1 MKGIRN
7 PHRAGGKDKHGG
19 RVTPLACLVTMSLLL
34 PAFSAGAASADDF
47 RTREYQYNGP
57 ALDAMF
63 AAEAYSLGYSGAGA
77 TVGIIDTQSDLSGLE
92 FLGRVAEGTQW
103 LSTPDEY
110 NRHGYAVAGVVGA
123 AKNDVGIHGL
133 AYNAHILSL
142 GVDLTTSSVANA
154 LAIMAQYPEAK
165 IVNNSWGFNIYP
177 DQLFSYDADV
187 QSELFDT
194 WIPGF
199 NELTTRNA
207 EQGQLLVFSAGNEGH
222 LTPTLLS
229 ALPTVLDMT
238 GFENKIANNWLSVM
252 SFDPRQPS
260 TSAAFIA
267 SFSNLA
273 QGATEY
279 SLLAPGVDIYTT
291 YDQTYY
297 SSLSGTSFSAP
308 YVAAVGAL
316 VSEAFPYLSGK
327 QLADV
332 LLSTATPLSGA
343 QLPRAV
349 VLARNNVDSALN
361 MTGVELK
368 VYAASGGITFS
379 DEEMAALVNSLKLN
393 NPFYSMSDD
402 DVKAAILAAAD
413 DSTMTLMSQE
423 DYQALF
429 GQGIVNA
436 YKAVQGPAKLDGKRL
451 TDSDLSSDAYGGRYA
466 LYSVDTQGFD
476 SIWSND
482 IAQVR
487 NADTGSALYDLDVGL
502 RKQGDGTLYL
512 TGVDAYRG
520 PTVVEGGRLV
530 VAKNAGGSG
539 SLAGDVW
546 VLSNAVLGGHG
557 NIGGSVTID
566 AGGMLAPGTSVGTLT
581 VGNVRFTPGSIY
593 EFEIDAQGQSDR
605 LIVEQNATLAG
616 TVRVINLRRSSLGTR
631 YTLLDASGAVS
642 GQFDALVLGGDGGVS
657 ADALYLTDV
666 LGYSDHA
673 AWLETVRNARRFS
686 DVAATT
692 NQHSVADAL
701 DSLNGGAAYSAIA
714 NVRSVD
720 AARDA
725 FDNLSGEFY
734 AASRSAMIQRS
745 QNVRDALNG
754 AMRSGHGEPLW
765 LTTWS
770 NDGRLSGEAGE
781 AAVDHQGYGF
791 LLGGG
796 AQMGE
801 SSALGIA
808 VGSEK
813 SRISMGDRASRA
825 DATAYHAALYLD
837 GELAGV
843 DWRTGLNY
851 SYLDLSSQRTLHV
864 PGVEGKARAHYH
876 AHQAQGFI
884 EGSRR
889 FSITPDLGV
898 EPYAN
903 AAYVWLQTP
912 GAREF
917 GSEASLGWN
926 TQNSA
931 SAFST
936 LGLRGDMRFTAV
948 SPFSL
953 YGDIGYQRRLS
964 ERHHSARL
972 HFTYG
977 GDDFNVDGAATPK
990 NAVLMHAGLA
1000 ADLSDHARLSLGYQ
1014 GMHGS
1019 KVRDDGVRMQFSVMF

>member
-1 MKGIRN
+1 MKGTRN
-7 PHRAGGKDKHGG
+7 SHRAGGTDKHH
-19 RVTPLACLVTMSLLL
+19 RRLTPLACLIITSLIQ
-34 PAFSAGAASADDF
+34 PAFSASAASADDF
-47 RTREYQYNGP
+47 RTREYQYNGL
-57 ALDAMF
+57 ALDAMS

-77 TVGIIDTQSDLSGLE
+77 TVGIIDSQSDLSGPE

-103 LSTPDEY
+103 ISTPNQY
-110 NRHGYAVAGVVGA
+110 NRHGYEVAGVVGA

-133 AYNAHILSL
+133 AYNANILSL

-154 LAIMAQYPEAK
+154 LATMAQYPEAK

-177 DQLFSYDADV
+177 DELFSYDADV
-187 QSELFDT
+187 QSELYDT

-199 NELTTRNA
+199 SELTTRNA

-238 GFENKIANNWLSVM
+238 GYENKIANNWLSVM
-252 SFDPRQPS
+252 SFDSRQPT
-260 TSAAFIA
+260 TSPAFIA

-316 VSEAFPYLSGK
+316 VSEAFPYFSGK

-361 MTGVELK
+361 VTGVEIK
-368 VYAASGGITFS
+368 VYAAASGITFS
-379 DEEMAALVNSLKLN
+379 DAEMIALVSSLKGN
-393 NPFYSMSDD
+393 NPFYSMSDEA
-402 DVKAAILAAAD
+402 VRAAILNAAS
-413 DSTMTLMSQE
+413 DSNMTLMSQE

-436 YKAVQGPAKLDGKRL
+436 YKAVQGPGKLDGKRL
-451 TDSDLSSDAYGGRYA
+451 TDGDLSSDTFGGRYA
-466 LYSVDTQGFD
+466 LYSVDTQGID
-476 SIWSND
+476 STWSND

-487 NADTGSALYDLDVGL
+487 NSHASSALFDLDVGL

-512 TGVDAYRG
+512 TGVDTYRG

-530 VAKNAGGSG
+530 VAKSAGGSG

-546 VLSNAVLGGHG
+546 VMSNAVLGGHG
-557 NIGGSVTID
+557 HIGGSVIVD
-566 AGGMLAPGTSVGTLT
+566 SGGTLAPGTSVGTLT

-593 EFEIDAQGQSDR
+593 EFEIDAQGQSDQ
-605 LIVEQNATLAG
+605 LVVEKNATLAG
-616 TVRVINLRRSSLGTR
+616 TVRVISLRRSTLGTR
-631 YTLLDASGAVS
+631 YRLLDASGTVS
-642 GQFDALVLGGDGGVS
+642 GRFDALELGGNGETP
-657 ADALYLTDV
+657 LFLTDV
-666 LGYSDHA
+666 LDYGDHG
-673 AWLETVRNARRFS
+673 AWLETVRNSLQFS
-686 DVAATT
+686 EVAATA
-692 NQHSVADAL
+692 NQQAAANAL
-701 DSLNGGAAYSAIA
+701 DSLKGGVAYSAIA
-714 NVRSVD
+714 NVRSAD

-725 FDNLSGEFY
+725 FDNLSGEIY

-754 AMRSGHGEPLW
+754 AMRSRHEDPLW

-770 NDGRLSGEAGE
+770 NDGKLSGQQDE

-791 LLGGG
+791 LLGGD
-796 AQMGE
+796 AQWGE
-801 SSALGIA
+801 SNALGVA

-813 SRISMGDRASRA
+813 SRISMNDRASRA
-825 DATAYHAALYLD
+825 DATAYHAALYLS
-837 GELAGV
+837 GELAGM

-851 SYLDLSSQRTLHV
+851 SYLDLSSQRTLRV
-864 PGVEGKARAHYH
+864 PGLEGKARANYH
-876 AHQAQGFI
+876 AHLAQGFI
-884 EGSRR
+884 ESSRR
-889 FSITPDLGV
+889 FSVTQDVGV

-903 AAYVWLQTP
+903 AAYVWLHTP
-912 GAREF
+912 GARES
-917 GSEASLGWN
+917 GSEAALGWT
-926 TQNSA
+926 TQNTA

-936 LGLRGDMRFTAV
+936 LGLRGDMHFTALL
-948 SPFSL
+948 PLSL
-953 YGDIGYQRRLS
+953 YGDIGYQHRLS
-964 ERHHSARL
+964 ERERAARL
-972 HFTYG
+972 HFTRG
-977 GDDFNVDGAATPK
+977 GDDFNVDGVATPK
-990 NAVLMHAGLA
+990 NAVLMQAGLA
-1000 ADLSDHARLSLGYQ
+1000 AELSQHARLSLGYQ

-1019 KVRDDGVRMQFSVMF
+1019 KVRDDGVRMQVSVAF

>member
-7 PHRAGGKDKHGG
+7 PHRAGDKDKHSC
-19 RVTPLACLVTMSLLL
+19 RLTPLACLVTLSLLL
-34 PAFSAGAASADDF
+34 PAFSAGAASADAF

-77 TVGIIDTQSDLSGLE
+77 TVGIIDSQSDLSGPE

-103 LSTPDEY
+103 ISTPDEY
-110 NRHGYAVAGVVGA
+110 DRHGYAVAGVVGA
-123 AKNDVGIHGL
+123 AKNNVGIHGL
-133 AYNAHILSL
+133 AYNANILSL

-154 LAIMAQYPEAK
+154 LATMAQYPEAK

-199 NELTTRNA
+199 KELTTRNA

-238 GFENKIANNWLSVM
+238 GFENKIANNWISVM
-252 SFDPRQPS
+252 SFDSRQPT

-291 YDQTYY
+291 YDRTYY

-316 VSEAFPYLSGK
+316 VSEAFPYLTGK

-343 QLPRAV
+343 RLPRAV

-368 VYAASGGITFS
+368 VYAATGGITFS

-402 DVKAAILAAAD
+402 DVQAAILAAAA

-451 TDSDLSSDAYGGRYA
+451 TDSDLSGGRYA

-476 SIWSND
+476 STWSND

-512 TGVDAYRG
+512 TGADVYRG

-546 VLSNAVLGGHG
+546 VMSSAVLGGHG
-557 NIGGSVTID
+557 KIGGSVTID

-581 VGNVRFTPGSIY
+581 VGNVRFAPGSIY
-593 EFEIDAQGQSDR
+593 DFEIDAQGHSDR
-605 LIVEQNATLAG
+605 LIVEQNASLAG

-631 YTLLDASGAVS
+631 YTLLDASGSVS
-642 GQFDALVLGGDGGVS
+642 GRFDELVLGGDGSAS
-657 ADALYLTDV
+657 ADAPFLTDV
-666 LGYSDHA
+666 LGYGDHA

-686 DVAATT
+686 DVAATS

-701 DSLNGGAAYSAIA
+701 DSLNGGAAYRAIA
-714 NVRSVD
+714 NVKSAD

-725 FDNLSGEFY
+725 FDNLSGEFH
-734 AASRSAMIQRS
+734 AAARSAIVQRS

-754 AMRSGHGEPLW
+754 AMRSRHGEPLW

-813 SRISMGDRASRA
+813 SRISMGERASRA
-825 DATAYHAALYLD
+825 NVTAYHAALYLD
-837 GELAGV
+837 GELAGM
-843 DWRTGLNY
+843 DWRTGINY
-851 SYLDLSSQRTLHV
+851 SYLDLSSQRTLHI
-864 PGVEGKARAHYH
+864 PDLEGKARANYH

-884 EGSRR
+884 ESSRR
-889 FSITPDLGV
+889 FSITQDSGL

-912 GAREF
+912 GGREF
-917 GSEASLGWN
+917 GSEAALGWN

-948 SPFSL
+948 TPFSL

-964 ERHHSARL
+964 ERNRSARL
-972 HFTYG
+972 HFTHG

-1019 KVRDDGVRMQFSVMF
+1019 KVRDDGVGMRFSVTF